1 MRPWALASDSAGVD
15 AAVVAGEFPRSIV
28 ADVTVLQVT
37 AANKRTMRQV
47 LKWKYIMTVL
57 GKLEKICEYYRAR
70 WS

>member
-1 MRPWALASDSAGVD
+1 V
-15 AAVVAGEFPRSIV
+15 AAVVVAGDFPRSIV
-28 ADVTVLQVT
+28 VEVTVLQQVA

-57 GKLEKICEYYRAR
+57 GELEKICEYYRAR